1 MAPLP
6 SWNFKQN
13 ESNEIVIQRF
23 TEKELQSGLMLQ
35 VKPGVMFHTDG
46 SFNLSIPSQPIIK
59 ASGKIQE
66 NPRHNYEVIF
76 VEFLFKEK

>member
-1 MAPLP
+1 
-6 SWNFKQN
+6 
-13 ESNEIVIQRF
+13 
-23 TEKELQSGLMLQ
+23 MLQ

-66 NPRHNYEVIF
+66 NTRHNYEVIF

>member
-1 MAPLP
+1 
-6 SWNFKQN
+6 
-13 ESNEIVIQRF
+13 
-23 TEKELQSGLMLQ
+23 MLQ